1 MIINGDKHST
11 IRLPRTRVVAVGDIM
26 DLRTWSGVPYRSKQ
40 TKLREVVCTEIHEI
54 TIREVVCTEIH
65 EITIREIYV
74 FVSGRTLSYDEVAQ
88 LATSEGFRGIAD
100 MMLWFFANHSLPMT
114 GTLYRWKS

>member
-40 TKLREVVCTEIHEI
+40 TKL
-54 TIREVVCTEIH
+54 REVVCTEIH